1 MATKFSEFTAGATTA
16 NTFIVGF
23 DSNLNTNNKYTL
35 DQLKTGLNISN
46 IYTANGNIVED
57 RIINDRAEFT
67 NSNDVGKKVIKMNV
81 RNSGALMVAG
91 YLSNGNPGQSNNCFR
106 WGPGTTAGG
115 MNVRG
120 NLALDSSGGGAI
132 NLTGSS
138 GQFFTITQSG
148 TAINT
153 NVSIGSASFASE
165 KLEVNGNTKITGQ
178 VYNSSI
184 PVASGSGTTT
194 ITPDWNSG
202 NIQECTLTASTAH
215 TLANATNLKPG
226 ATYILIVKQA
236 AGGSGTI
243 SSYGT
248 QYEFPDATAPTL
260 TTDGNKADVFTL
272 IAANA
277 NTLLC
282 TSVLK
287 FTIN

>member
-16 NTFIVGF
+16 NTLIVGF

-35 DQLKTGLNISN
+35 AQLKTGLAITTL
-46 IYTANGNIVED
+46 YDGNG
-57 RIINDRAEFT
+57 
-67 NSNDVGKKVIKMNV
+67 S
-81 RNSGALMVAG
+81 
-91 YLSNGNPGQSNNCFR
+91 LSAARTVTMGTHNLAFAS
-106 WGPGTTAGG
+106 TTAGQEVSFAQ
-115 MNVRG
+115 NVK
-120 NLALDSSGGGAI
+120 I
-132 NLTGSS
+132 S
-138 GQFFTITQSG
+138 GQ
-148 TAINT
+148 AHN
-153 NVSIGSASFASE
+153 N
-165 KLEVNGNTKITGQ
+165 
-178 VYNSSI
+178 SI